1 MNELEKVIG
10 QMDFQYFG
18 TGKHKIGAE
27 DFLKK
32 EDAVL
37 LDVRAREEIAT
48 VKLHLKHHFPV
59 LEIPFQELPSRLN
72 ELPKDKFIGIF
83 CSSGVRSAM
92 ALLYLK
98 SQGFENVKMIE
109 GGYTQF
115 MEALMPVGK
124 LYKQIKGG
132 KED

>member
-1 MNELEKVIG
+1 MNELEKLISK
-10 QMDFQYFG
+10 MDFLYFG
-18 TGKHKIGAE
+18 TGQHKISPE

-37 LDVRAREEIAT
+37 LDVRAHEEIAT
-48 VKLHLKHHFPV
+48 VKLLLKHHFPV
-59 LEIPFQELPSRLN
+59 LEIPFNELPSRLS

-92 ALLYLK
+92 ALVYLK
-98 SQGFENVKMIE
+98 SIGFESVKMID

-115 MEALMPVGK
+115 MESLLPGK
-124 LYKQIKGG
+124 LYKHLNK
-132 KED
+132 

>member
-1 MNELEKVIG
+1 MNELEKVISK
-10 QMDFQYFG
+10 MDFQYFG
-18 TGKHKIGAE
+18 TGQHKISPE

-32 EDAVL
+32 ENAVL
-37 LDVRAREEIAT
+37 LDVRAHEEIAT
-48 VKLHLKHHFPV
+48 IKLHLKHHFPV
-59 LEIPFQELPSRLN
+59 LEISFHELPSRWN

-98 SQGFENVKMIE
+98 SQGFENVKMID

-115 MEALMPVGK
+115 MEALVPGK
-124 LYKQIKGG
+124 LYKYLNKS
-132 KED
+132 